1 MDKKLKIA
9 VCDDNED
16 ILKQTTE
23 QIEKWSEELRI
34 PIQIFSFSNGDEL
47 IKADFSNKLDIIFL
61 DIIMPL
67 LSGMETARELRLTDS
82 AVKII
87 FLTSSPEF
95 ALESY
100 DVKAE
105 GYLLKPVSY
114 EKIKKTLDDCCKE
127 LIKEAENIVIRT
139 DFGYLK
145 IYYHDIEFIEAM
157 NKKVAVHLSDGK
169 IYETNEPLY
178 YFEAALPLEKGFFKC
193 HRSYLVYMPN
203 VHLFNTTEITFKS
216 GKSVPIARGYSKEFK
231 EAYFALMFS
240 ATGN

>member
-1 MDKKLKIA
+1 
-9 VCDDNED
+9 
-16 ILKQTTE
+16 
-23 QIEKWSEELRI
+23 
-34 PIQIFSFSNGDEL
+34 
-47 IKADFSNKLDIIFL
+47 
-61 DIIMPL
+61 MPL

-139 DFGYLK
+139 DFG
-145 IYYHDIEFIEAM
+145 
-157 NKKVAVHLSDGK
+157 
-169 IYETNEPLY
+169 
-178 YFEAALPLEKGFFKC
+178 
-193 HRSYLVYMPN
+193 
-203 VHLFNTTEITFKS
+203 
-216 GKSVPIARGYSKEFK
+216 
-231 EAYFALMFS
+231 
-240 ATGN
+240 